1 MLHSLK
7 KWALIYMQLIL
18 KLFITVF
25 VLFLGCKT
33 FAQEVIIPKAKTKA
47 ERKTERKKM
56 TLEERIEDVL
66 PVDVTLPSA
75 SVSLPGNEKITSV
88 EDAKKYVQ
96 ETLPGYGAKG
106 KELKAKAKK
115 KKKEIAEAK
124 AKIFDGKKY
133 EGIAVEKNIYRRGS
147 GSRMKYIEF
156 YTLKEFQQPSIYA
169 KSVFW
174 YDERTK
180 RIVEAISRDKKTN
193 HLMHGPYKEYYG
205 ENLIKEGYYYL
216 GTMDA
221 RWETYDRDFI
231 LQDKVYYNKGFLKDA
246 EISYYDEGQKKIKEV
261 IPMLYGKQT
270 GDYYRFHEEGTLA
283 EEGKYDDGV
292 KVGRWVDYYES
303 GNRRKS
309 ETQYPKDCYDTTE
322 PIVIREYSA
331 EGRMT
336 FEHDS
341 VKRM

>member
-1 MLHSLK
+1 MRLK
-7 KWALIYMQLIL
+7 LRFFITGFLLLIGCQLI
-18 KLFITVF
+18 
-25 VLFLGCKT
+25 
-33 FAQEVIIPKAKTKA
+33 AQDVIIPKAKTKA
-47 ERKTERKKM
+47 ERKMERKKM
-56 TLEERIEDVL
+56 TLEERIEDTL
-66 PVDVTLPSA
+66 PVDVTLPSV
-75 SVSLPGNEKITSV
+75 SVKLPGAEKITSV

-106 KELKAKAKK
+106 KELRAKV
-115 KKKEIAEAK
+115 KKKEKEIAAAK

-133 EGIAVEKNIYRRGS
+133 EGIEVEKNIYKRGT

-156 YTLKEFQQPSIYA
+156 YTLKDFQEPNIYA

-180 RIVEAISRDKKTN
+180 RIVEAISRDKRTN

-231 LQDKVYYNKGFLKDA
+231 LQDKVYYNRGFFKDA
-246 EISYYDEGQKKIKEV
+246 EISYYDESQKKIKEV

-292 KVGRWVDYYES
+292 KVGKWVEYYES
-303 GNRRKS
+303 GNRRKK
-309 ETQYPKDCYDTTE
+309 ETQHPADCYDKKE
-322 PIVIREYSA
+322 SIVVREYSA